1 MGGGRAVSSSPVHLS
16 RPGRSGLR
24 PRSHGLDAVK
34 RSTLDRDPA
43 ILVHDSF

>member
-1 MGGGRAVSSSPVHLS
+1 MGGGRAVSASPVRL
-16 RPGRSGLR
+16 RRTGRSGLR

-43 ILVHDSF
+43 ILVRDSF